1 MTNLDRGTV
10 AHLVTLVG
18 PVTRR
23 MLPTRCRDTTGTVVV
38 ATRARWR
45 VEACPVERSRVSF
58 GVSISAGELGVGR
71 SEREN
76 AGLGGKSSESPEN
89 IIGLSA
95 SVECVGAGESG
106 YERVASVVD
115 RGDETVGDVESLD
128 EEEVADIVDGV

>member
-1 MTNLDRGTV
+1 
-10 AHLVTLVG
+10 
-18 PVTRR
+18 
-23 MLPTRCRDTTGTVVV
+23 
-38 ATRARWR
+38 

-76 AGLGGKSSESPEN
+76 AGLSGKSSESPEN

-106 YERVASVVD
+106 YESVASVVD

-128 EEEVADIVDGV
+128 EEVAHHNLKAYVDAWEVGT